1 MEGPGTCCP
10 TDLLGDS
17 ITILLNL
24 FTDSETEAQKE
35 TPKCSK
41 STKQDGRHEQG
52 LALDRLLI
60 LILVPSGPV
69 NPNSCFS
76 GFNKIPDLKQLEKG
90 VVLAHSV
97 RAQSIVVGNAW

>member
-1 MEGPGTCCP
+1 M
-10 TDLLGDS
+10 
-17 ITILLNL
+17 
-24 FTDSETEAQKE
+24 
-35 TPKCSK
+35 
-41 STKQDGRHEQG
+41 
-52 LALDRLLI
+52 DRLLI
-60 LILVPSGPV
+60 LILVPFVPV